1 MAANWH
7 RFPTGSSNVIF
18 NTPNEWTPN
27 SWIDPCGRWKHGWSE
42 NPEWRQ
48 NKGTGLEMCTCPE
61 WLQKSKGIPLR
72 VFINKSS
79 TSAKGRTPGPQP
91 KALWSGTRLEFWQL
105 SQRPKQTFWLVV
117 STHLHTWN
125 VCRCIYIYTVVT
137 IVTIVHVHSDPHAT
151 MENIIQFQPPT
162 NTWICEF
169 LGKTSRQLASP
180 KTNGSLRVRNRRQFT
195 GRGQKNFTGTYS
207 FFVTQVTSW
216 LNSRYPIWKHGCLSY
231 PNTTCQNE
239 WNRQLSSHS
248 SPLWDRQRWFWP
260 FSTPHRSEFAQGLAW
275 PASSLSVQIRSR
287 RDWTCCLPDRT
298 IIHTRGHVSS
308 LLVNLCLFFKHLG
321 CSSNVVTQWRMFH
334 CRGLRCAIP
343 NSQRGCGFIWIDPK
357 WGIPKRS

>member
-125 VCRCIYIYTVVT
+125 VCRCIYIYCSHYSHYSPCPFGSTCHDGKYNTVST
-137 IVTIVHVHSDPHAT
+137 
-151 MENIIQFQPPT
+151 T
-162 NTWICEF
+162 NQH
-169 LGKTSRQLASP
+169 L
-180 KTNGSLRVRNRRQFT
+180 NLRV
-195 GRGQKNFTGTYS
+195 
-207 FFVTQVTSW
+207 SW
-216 LNSRYPIWKHGCLSY
+216 
-231 PNTTCQNE
+231 
-239 WNRQLSSHS
+239 
-248 SPLWDRQRWFWP
+248 
-260 FSTPHRSEFAQGLAW
+260 
-275 PASSLSVQIRSR
+275 
-287 RDWTCCLPDRT
+287 
-298 IIHTRGHVSS
+298 
-308 LLVNLCLFFKHLG
+308 
-321 CSSNVVTQWRMFH
+321 
-334 CRGLRCAIP
+334 
-343 NSQRGCGFIWIDPK
+343 
-357 WGIPKRS
+357 